1 MGLVVPLQRQDWRDR
16 LFILREKEW
25 MRSTVPRLA
34 DSPGGTQSGVERSQL
49 WRALRAGVVENG
61 LIFASFLLLPPS
73 LWPVAMHAGTPG
85 PGSRP
90 TAPFGNVVGWTSQL
104 LLLVLI
110 ECLQFWTIAKEK
122 HNRISIEKQITG
134 SQEDSST
141 VNATSSRCHLEEL
154 VALEPSVPTIASLGR
169 EWGFPF
175 WAEGQNFPGSMS
187 HTDDQTLHPQG
198 LGTCMGSVFRP
209 DFQLSSFSLL

>member
-1 MGLVVPLQRQDWRDR
+1 
-16 LFILREKEW
+16 
-25 MRSTVPRLA
+25 
-34 DSPGGTQSGVERSQL
+34 
-49 WRALRAGVVENG
+49 
-61 LIFASFLLLPPS
+61 
-73 LWPVAMHAGTPG
+73 MHAGTPG

-104 LLLVLI
+104 LLLFLI

-141 VNATSSRCHLEEL
+141 AKATSSRCHLEEL
-154 VALEPSVPTIASLGR
+154 VALEQPSIPTIASLGR

-175 WAEGQNFPGSMS
+175 WAEGQNFPGSMR

-198 LGTCMGSVFRP
+198 LGTCMGSVLRP